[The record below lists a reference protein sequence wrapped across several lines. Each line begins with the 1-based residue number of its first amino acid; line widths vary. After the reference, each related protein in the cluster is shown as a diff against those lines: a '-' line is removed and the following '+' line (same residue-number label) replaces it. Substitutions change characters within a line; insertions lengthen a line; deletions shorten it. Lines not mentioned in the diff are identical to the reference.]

1 MDDQKLVL
9 SMCPL
14 PFISKTIC
22 QRVANVYIFAKVF
35 VLAFQK
41 DQNRFHRYYESE
53 IKGSKVRNLSR
64 HIYLCLKPSPP
75 TSSGEIVSNLVCRL
89 SFAVNTLSRL
99 YTHAFRLSL
108 AKFSSSKIKKTN
120 GTLNACV

>member
-9 SMCPL
+9 SICPL
-14 PFISKTIC
+14 PFNSKTIC

-35 VLAFQK
+35 ALDFQK

-64 HIYLCLKPSPP
+64 HIYFSLKPSPP

-89 SFAVNTLSRL
+89 LFAVNTLSRL
-99 YTHAFRLSL
+99 YTHVFRLSL
-108 AKFSSSKIKKTN
+108 AKFSSAKIRKIN
-120 GTLNACV
+120 RTLNVCV